1 MPRVSLRS
9 HGEPLYRDVLKHAFR
24 TAWHDRQYW
33 LLALLAGILVTAG
46 SYDVLWRAVTT
57 ITDQGGALSLPVG
70 ERVVELLSHVGTDG
84 LDQVVSVIGGI
95 EMLLLLT
102 AVVLAFG
109 VLSCIGQGGLVY
121 ALGARHRGHEIR
133 LAEAFRVG
141 GRMLWPVM
149 VLNVLA
155 LSALWVLRF
164 LASLPLYLAL
174 EHTTTTTFLVYLI
187 SFGAFVLL
195 SLIVAVIQIFS
206 LNGVILQGATLA
218 AAVRRSYEMFKR
230 HWVVIVETAV
240 LQVLLTVAI
249 WFILV
254 IALLV
259 LMLPIFLLAL
269 IASALQSSAIIG
281 IAFTVGSLALVIS
294 LISAAAFTIQ
304 LQYATWSYLYRRL
317 GEGGVIPKLHRVV
330 RSMTGFFSAPRG

>member
-1 MPRVSLRS
+1 MRL

-57 ITDQGGALSLPVG
+57 ISEQGGALSLPIG
-70 ERVVELLSHVGTDG
+70 ERVVEAFSRVRGDG
-84 LDQVVSVIGGI
+84 LDRFISVLGGI
-95 EMLLLLT
+95 EMLMLLT
-102 AVVLAFG
+102 AIVLAVG
-109 VLSCIGQGGLVY
+109 ILSCIGQGGLVY
-121 ALGARHRGHEIR
+121 VLGARHRGHEIR

-141 GRMLWPVM
+141 GRMLWPVII
-149 VLNVLA
+149 LNVLTFA
-155 LSALWVLRF
+155 ALWVLRF
-164 LASLPLYLAL
+164 LASLPLFLAL
-174 EHTTTTTFLVYLI
+174 EHTTATTYLI
-187 SFGAFVLL
+187 YLVSFAVFVLL

-206 LNGVILQGATLA
+206 LNGVILQGATLS
-218 AAVRRSYEMFKR
+218 AAVHRSYEMFKR

-240 LQVLLTVAI
+240 LQVLLTVGI
-249 WFILV
+249 WFVIV

-281 IAFTVGSLALVIS
+281 IAFVVGSLAFVLC

-317 GEGGVIPKLHRVV
+317 GEGGVIPKLHRVI